1 MIMKN
6 SKKEGRMDRIRKNLL
21 KIQENI
27 DIAFF
32 EAIASENENIPEKK
46 SFRLAQV
53 ARNLKDSLII
63 FNEIVSKETNRL
75 KH

>member
-1 MIMKN
+1 
-6 SKKEGRMDRIRKNLL
+6 MDRIRKNLL